1 MLGSLLAGEELAETE
16 EMTLHGIEVLE
27 LAESNFNDFEIAAAQ
42 LFGYLSIF
50 ISNIRIDMDMITHAI
65 QINAKFLP

>member
-1 MLGSLLAGEELAETE
+1 LLGSLLAGEELAETE

-27 LAESNFNDFEIAAAQ
+27 LAESNFEIAAAQ